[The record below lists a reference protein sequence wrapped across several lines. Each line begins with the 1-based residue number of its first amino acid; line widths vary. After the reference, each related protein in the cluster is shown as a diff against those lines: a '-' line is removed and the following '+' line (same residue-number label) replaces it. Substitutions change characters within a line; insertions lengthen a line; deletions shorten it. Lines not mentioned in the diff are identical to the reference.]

1 MIGSAVADCLV
12 DVLVAVASP
21 RAGENMKKSK
31 QATQT
36 RRENLIPV
44 RSSVRLLRTSDHQIQ
59 IHLGGQV
66 VIRSIIRPTGA
77 AKCNRTLDLAKM
89 SVLPCHPVPPSATLC
104 HPWPPCA
111 TLYCCA
117 TPQTSLSRVHL
128 RFELR
133 PHPTF

>member
-1 MIGSAVADCLV
+1 MTGSAVADCLV
-12 DVLVAVASP
+12 VLDVLVAVASP

-66 VIRSIIRPTGA
+66 VIRSIIRPAGA

-89 SVLPCHPVPPSATLC
+89 SVLPCHPVLPCIAAPPLKL
-104 HPWPPCA
+104 P
-111 TLYCCA
+111 
-117 TPQTSLSRVHL
+117 SLVFTCVLS
-128 RFELR
+128 
-133 PHPTF
+133 